1 MELSEE
7 DILRLSR
14 LGHRI
19 DEFCLVSADGIARLR
34 NIKGRC
40 FFLSQDGK
48 ACIVYAHRPLGC
60 DIYPV
65 NCDQRGHVFVDDFC
79 KAKGTVTKEE
89 LRAKGETLRRHI
101 AIIDEEAE
109 GRKKRK
115 R

>member
-7 DILRLSR
+7 DILVLSR

-19 DEFCLVSADGIARLR
+19 DEFCSVGPDGIARLR
-34 NIKGRC
+34 NVKGRC

-79 KAKGTVTKEE
+79 KAKGTVTKQE
-89 LRAKGETLRRHI
+89 LRAKGDILRRHI
-101 AIIDEEAE
+101 AVIDKEAE

-115 R
+115 